1 MSKNYILVIV
11 ESPGK
16 VKKIQKILGKGYKVS
31 ASVGHVLDFKSKGKL
46 SESVDIENNFE
57 PIYKPIPRQR
67 KVIQQ
72 LRKLNKNAKYVLLAG
87 DQDREGQFI
96 NWSIAKLLK
105 LKNPQQIV
113 YNAITKSALLAAVKN
128 PVDIDYKMVDAQKT
142 RRILDRIVGWEL
154 SPLLWK
160 HIMAKLSA
168 GRVQSVVVRL
178 IIDKEKEIRE
188 FMSKNLNS
196 YFKFTGTFISK
207 KKPFVANLYQLKSAT
222 KNGIYKGGLTSI
234 ESEVKARKFLKNCT
248 RSKFRVENVYDK
260 KAYRSP
266 SAPFTTSTIQQG
278 AYRKFG
284 YSVKRTMMV
293 AQKLYEAGHIT
304 YMRTDSVNLSKEALV
319 DIKDYIIKT
328 FGQKYYK
335 QQIYA
340 SKNKDLHIQEAHEAI
355 RPTHIN
361 ITTVGNNE
369 DEIRLYSLIWKR
381 SVASQMERAIF
392 KITSIQI
399 SISKEPNYY
408 FMTSV
413 ENLMFSGFLKVYNIT
428 DQETDNNLVKNLKTL
443 RLNLAIIIPEPR
455 TTLMVDDI
463 TGIQSY
469 TNPPYRYTESS
480 LVNKMDPKNLNI
492 GRPSTYASI
501 IDKIQER
508 GYVKKDDIAGV
519 ERDSLKLYWDGES
532 NKIKEELNKITV
544 GNENNKFISTNIGR
558 LVTDFLIREFPT
570 IMDYKFTAGMEEKL
584 DKIANG
590 KLIWN
595 NVLAKFYKKF
605 HPIVIKIKK
614 QPRMISEKYT
624 KTLGIDPET
633 EAKIIATMGKY
644 GPIVKMCLT
653 KTKCKIG
660 PIKEPYT
667 FDTITLEEA
676 LKILEYPKELGKYKK
691 KKVVL
696 KTGKHGFY
704 VTYDNINYNIKK
716 NNNIVLKDAIEAI
729 KEKEKKSIKEFKS
742 DKKLYQILDGPY
754 GIYIKVSPTKG
765 KGKSIN
771 VKLPKNIKIDDLTIK
786 KLEEIVDNYYK
797 YRKKR
802 KLKNKSK

>member
-16 VKKIQKILGKGYKVS
+16 VKKIQKILGNKYKVT
-31 ASVGHVLDFKSKGKL
+31 ASVGHILDFSKGKL

-72 LRKLNKNAKYVLLAG
+72 LRKLSKNAKQVLLAG

-105 LKNPQQIV
+105 LKEAQQIV

-178 IIDKEKEIRE
+178 IIDKEKEIRD
-188 FMSKNLNS
+188 FMSNNLNS
-196 YFKFTGTFISK
+196 YFKFTGAFISK
-207 KKPFVANLYQLKSAT
+207 KKPFVANLYQLKSI
-222 KNGIYKGGLTSI
+222 KNGIYKGGLARI
-234 ESEVKARKFLKNCT
+234 ESEVKARKFLKKCIK
-248 RSKFRVENVYDK
+248 SKFKVENVYDK
-260 KAYRSP
+260 KTYRSP
-266 SAPFTTSTIQQG
+266 SAPFTTSTIQQS
-278 AYRKFG
+278 AHRTFG
-284 YSVKRTMMV
+284 YSVKRTMMA

-304 YMRTDSVNLSKEALV
+304 YMRTDSVNLSKEALA
-319 DIKDYIIKT
+319 DIKDYVIKT
-328 FGQKYYK
+328 FGRKYYK
-335 QQIYA
+335 QQIYT
-340 SKNKDLHIQEAHEAI
+340 SKGKHIQEAHEAI

-361 ITTVGNNE
+361 ITTAGKTE

-399 SISKEPNYY
+399 SISKESNYY
-408 FMTSV
+408 FMTSI
-413 ENLMFSGFLKVYNIT
+413 ENLMFSGFLKVYNII
-428 DQETDNNLVKNLKTL
+428 DQETDSNEKNINKD
-443 RLNLAIIIPEPR
+443 IIIPESG
-455 TTLMVDDI
+455 TTLIVDDI

-469 TNPPYRYTESS
+469 TKPPYRYTESS

-501 IDKIQER
+501 IDKIQDR

-532 NKIKEELNKITV
+532 KKIKEELNKITV
-544 GNENNKFISTNIGR
+544 GNENNKFISTDIGR
-558 LVTDFLIREFPT
+558 IVTDFLIKGFPT
-570 IMDYKFTAGMEEKL
+570 IMDYKFTAEMEEKL
-584 DKIANG
+584 DDIANG
-590 KLIWN
+590 KLVWN
-595 NVLAKFYKKF
+595 DVLDKFYKKF
-605 HPIVIKIKK
+605 HPNVIKIKK
-614 QPRMISEKYT
+614 QPKMISEKYT
-624 KTLGIDPET
+624 KTLGTDPKT
-633 EAKIIATMGKY
+633 GAKIIATIGKY

-653 KTKCKIG
+653 KTKCNIG

-667 FDTITLEEA
+667 LDTITLEEA

-696 KTGKHGFY
+696 KTGKYGFY
-704 VTYDNINYNIKK
+704 VTYDNRNYPIKK
-716 NNNIVLKDAIEAI
+716 TNNIVIKDAIEVI
-729 KEKEKKSIKEFKS
+729 KEKVKKSIKEFKS

-754 GIYIKVSPTKG
+754 GIYIRVSPIKG
-765 KGKSIN
+765 KGKAIN
-771 VKLPKNIKIDDLTIK
+771 VKLPKDTKIDDLTIK

-797 YRKKR
+797 YKK
-802 KLKNKSK
+802 KSKWKKNKSKNKKN